1 MKTILNLP
9 ITLKQVCK
17 ELPQIPQKKLYM
29 VPSKG
34 ISPQRRRQ
42 KQNVK
47 KQGRT
52 SKKEAGNLLKR
63 KKEKHS
69 RRLSALDKKTKWSKD
84 KKELVRGLLSSKSAH
99 KYMSSDEE
107 RDDGFIS
114 HPFLWES
121 ESFRSVKDSLDKK
134 FLETCP
140 VRSKR
145 LLFKRTRG
153 SLKEEEPPT
162 LPEQFM
168 WIVSS

>member
-1 MKTILNLP
+1 MGFFLLWLCDTRSWFKRHIKLFCSFFFQKNLNYFKIHYLCSS
-9 ITLKQVCK
+9 L
-17 ELPQIPQKKLYM
+17 QKL
-29 VPSKG
+29 
-34 ISPQRRRQ
+34 R
-42 KQNVK
+42 
-47 KQGRT
+47 
-52 SKKEAGNLLKR
+52 
-63 KKEKHS
+63 

-107 RDDGFIS
+107 GDDGFIS
-114 HPFLWES
+114 HPFSWES

-145 LLFKRTRG
+145 LLSKRTRG
-153 SLKEEEPPT
+153 SLKDEEPPT

-168 WIVSS
+168 WIVSP

>member
-1 MKTILNLP
+1 MREADLR
-9 ITLKQVCK
+9 
-17 ELPQIPQKKLYM
+17 
-29 VPSKG
+29 G
-34 ISPQRRRQ
+34 ISSVLFFFFQ
-42 KQNVK
+42 K
-47 KQGRT
+47 
-52 SKKEAGNLLKR
+52 NLNYFKI
-63 KKEKHS
+63 HS
-69 RRLSALDKKTKWSKD
+69 LFLSLQKLRRRLSALDKKTKWSKD

-107 RDDGFIS
+107 GDDGFIS
-114 HPFLWES
+114 HPFSWES
-121 ESFRSVKDSLDKK
+121 ESFRSVKDSLDKM

-145 LLFKRTRG
+145 LLSKRTRG